1 METKRIILIISHELL
16 NRKLLSK
23 LLETE
28 YMILSAE
35 NKIEAWEILQK
46 YYWRKRIS
54 AVLLDLA
61 LTDTNPYEIVEQ
73 IREDTFFAKIPIIAT
88 IREADDTIGLEALQH
103 GIDDYILPPYYP
115 KVLSLR
121 LNNLIQAAEAKT
133 VLNILETDALTGL
146 FTKEA
151 FYRKVEDTLRTGE
164 TGYCIVAADLERFKV
179 FNDTYGETEGDN
191 LLRRVAREFQK
202 AFDDKETLLARGYAD
217 QFFFFTKKQ
226 KDLEE
231 KFLEI
236 SEQVENIFPFTKV
249 IVKFGIYEIGEEDDI
264 VRAMC
269 DRAALA
275 IGIIKNQYD
284 KVFCYYNDTIRENLV
299 LEQKITSM
307 MNQALEMHQF
317 QVYYQPKFDTEVE
330 SVVGAE
336 ALVRWIHPEYG
347 FLAPSEFLPVFEKNG
362 FITEVDKYV
371 WEEVCIFLKKQKE
384 NGKKNIPIS
393 VNVSRKDIYNED
405 LSVYF
410 PKLIEKY
417 ELEPR
422 WLHLEVTES
431 AYSENP
437 QQLIQVVTQLR
448 EKGFVIEMDDFGSG
462 YSSLNALSELP
473 IDVLKLDMKFIQNEF
488 LHKNSKNIISSIIN
502 LAKWMN
508 LLIVA
513 EGVENREQLEH
524 LKELKCNII
533 QGYYFAKPMRVEEL
547 EKMLEEWEVQPVY
560 DVDSYIQNSIRK
572 KEKPVGTN
580 LMLVVDDLAFNRV
593 ILREYFEGEYNI
605 KECANGTAAWEFIQ
619 KHYEKITIIMLD
631 LYMPGIDG
639 FELLKRLKTDELYK
653 QIPVIIT
660 SQAGDELEKRLPGI
674 QVEGLL
680 SKPYI
685 REEAQQLVTDALV
698 NRIRVFK
705 RGKSGFQQRF
715 FETMEASL
723 DGLTRVLNSN
733 AFEREAREFLRG
745 QEKGVLVF
753 LKIDRLEEITGEM
766 EDITEDGL
774 LVTVA
779 ELLKNNVRNYDL
791 IGRMEEDQF
800 ALLLKAS
807 MSQDKLKNRIGGLQN
822 CLNFFV
828 QDIPVSCTFGVCPC
842 MEEDH
847 DYEILYEN
855 ARRAFLMAQAE
866 GGNRY
871 RISERMMA

>member
-1 METKRIILIISHELL
+1 METKRTILVINDELL
-16 NRKLLSK
+16 NRRLFSK
-23 LLETE
+23 ILESE
-28 YMILSAE
+28 YHVLTAE
-35 NKIEAWEILQK
+35 NTAQAWEVLQK
-46 YYWRKRIS
+46 HQWRKRIS
-54 AVLLDLA
+54 AILFDIVLSDA
-61 LTDTNPYEIVEQ
+61 NPYEFLERIQE
-73 IREDTFFAKIPIIAT
+73 EDSFSEIPVLAT
-88 IREADDTIGLEALQH
+88 IKEAKDSVGLEALRH
-103 GIDDYILPPYYP
+103 GAGDYILAPYYP
-115 KVLSLR
+115 ELVFLR
-121 LNNLIQAAEAKT
+121 LKNLIQAAEART
-133 VLNILETDALTGL
+133 VLNLLEIDALTGL
-146 FTKEA
+146 LTKDA
-151 FYRKVEDTLRTGE
+151 FYRKVEAILRTGE
-164 TGYCIVAADLERFKV
+164 TGYCLVAADLERFKV
-179 FNDTYGETEGDN
+179 FNDAYGEVEGDN
-191 LLRRVAREFQK
+191 LLRYLAKEFQK
-202 AFDDKETLLARGYAD
+202 VFQEDALLAHGYAD
-217 QFFFFTKKQ
+217 QFFLFTKQ
-226 KDLEE
+226 KKGLEE
-231 KFLEI
+231 KFLRI
-236 SEQVENIFPFTKV
+236 SEQVEDFFPSTKI
-249 IVKFGIYEIGEEDDI
+249 IVKFGIYKIKEKEYI

-275 IGIIKNQYD
+275 IRMIKNQYD
-284 KVFCYYNDTIRENLV
+284 KVFCYYNDEIRENLV
-299 LEQKITSM
+299 LEQKITSI
-307 MNQALEMHQF
+307 MNQALEMRQF
-317 QVYYQPKFDTEVE
+317 QVYYQPKFDAEVE

-336 ALVRWIHPEYG
+336 ALVRWVHPEYG
-347 FLAPSEFLPVFEKNG
+347 FLAPNEFIPVFEKNG

-371 WEEVCIFLKKQKE
+371 WEEVCIFLKRQKE
-384 NGKKNIPIS
+384 SRKEMIPIS

-405 LSVYF
+405 LSIYF

-437 QQLIQVVTQLR
+437 QQLIRVVTQLR

-488 LHKNSKNIISSIIN
+488 LHKNSKNIISSVIN

-513 EGVENREQLEH
+513 EGVENKEQLEH
-524 LKELKCNII
+524 LRELKCNII
-533 QGYYFAKPMRVEEL
+533 QGYYFAKPMQAKEL
-547 EKMLEEWEVQPVY
+547 EKMLEEWEVHPVY

-572 KEKPVGTN
+572 KEKQVETN

-619 KHYEKITIIMLD
+619 SHYQKITIIMLD

-639 FELLKRLKTDELYK
+639 FELLKRLKTNELYK

-660 SQAGDELEKRLPGI
+660 SQAGNELEKKVPGI

-685 REEAQQLVTDALV
+685 KEEAQQLVTDALV
-698 NRIRVFK
+698 HRMRVFK
-705 RGKSGFQQRF
+705 RGKTGLQQRF

-723 DGLTRVLNSN
+723 DELTRVLNPN

-753 LKIDRLEEITGEM
+753 LKIDRLAEVIGEM
-766 EDITEDGL
+766 EDMTEDGL
-774 LVTVA
+774 LITVA

-807 MSQDKLKNRIGGLQN
+807 MSQDKLRNRIGGLQN
-822 CLNFFV
+822 SLNFWV
-828 QDIPVSCTFGVCPC
+828 QDIPISCTFGVCPC

-847 DYEILYEN
+847 DYEVLYEN

>member
-1 METKRIILIISHELL
+1 METKRIILIISCELL

-23 LLETE
+23 LLESE
-28 YMILSAE
+28 YIVLQAE
-35 NKIEAWEILQK
+35 SREEAWEILQK
-46 YYWRKRIS
+46 YYWKKRIS
-54 AVLLDLA
+54 AVLLDIFSSEA
-61 LTDTNPYEIVEQ
+61 NPYEIAEQ
-73 IREDTFFAKIPIIAT
+73 MREDPFFSKIPIIAT
-88 IREADDTIGLEALQH
+88 IREANDMVGLEALQH
-103 GIDDYILPPYYP
+103 GIDDYILPPYYS

-146 FTKEA
+146 FTKDA
-151 FYRKVEDTLRTGE
+151 FYRKVEERLRAGE
-164 TGYCIVAADLERFKV
+164 TGYCIVAADIERFKV
-179 FNDTYGETEGDN
+179 FNDTYGEAEGDN
-191 LLRRVAREFQK
+191 LLRCVAGEFQRVLE
-202 AFDDKETLLARGYAD
+202 KETLLARGYAD

-231 KFLEI
+231 KILKI
-236 SEQVENIFPFTKV
+236 SEQIENNFPFTKV
-249 IVKFGIYEIGEEDDI
+249 IVKFGIYEIREEDGI

-275 IGIIKNQYD
+275 IGMIKNQYD

-299 LEQKITSM
+299 IEQKITSI
-307 MNQALEMHQF
+307 MNQALEMRQF

-336 ALVRWIHPEYG
+336 ALVRWVHPEYG
-347 FLAPSEFLPVFEKNG
+347 FLSPGEFIPVFEKNG

-371 WEEVCIFLKKQKE
+371 WEEVCSFLKRQKE
-384 NGKKNIPIS
+384 NGKEMIPIS

-405 LSVYF
+405 LTVYL
-410 PKLIEKY
+410 PRLIEKY
-417 ELEPR
+417 GLESR
-422 WLHLEVTES
+422 MLHLEVTES

-437 QQLIQVVTQLR
+437 QQLIQVITQLR
-448 EKGFVIEMDDFGSG
+448 EQGFIIEMDDFGSG

-473 IDVLKLDMKFIQNEF
+473 IDVLKMDMKFIQNEF
-488 LHKNSKNIISSIIN
+488 LHKNSKNIISSVIN

-513 EGVENREQLEH
+513 EGVENQEQLEH
-524 LKELKCNII
+524 LKELKCHII
-533 QGYYFAKPMRVEEL
+533 QGYYFAKPMQAKEL

-560 DVDSYIQNSIRK
+560 DVESYIQNSVRK
-572 KEKPVGTN
+572 KEKLSDTN
-580 LMLVVDDLAFNRV
+580 YMLVVDDLAFNRV
-593 ILREYFEGEYNI
+593 ILREYFEEEYNI

-619 KHYEKITIIMLD
+619 RYYKKITIIMLD
-631 LYMPGIDG
+631 LYMPGMDG
-639 FELLKRLKTDELYK
+639 FELLKRLKTDDVYK

-660 SQAGDELEKRLPGI
+660 SQAGNELEKRVPGI

-698 NRIRVFK
+698 NRMRVFK
-705 RGKSGFQQRF
+705 RGRTKLQQRF

-723 DGLTRVLNSN
+723 DELTRVLNPN

-753 LKIDRLEEITGEM
+753 LKIDRLEEIAGEM
-766 EDITEDGL
+766 GDITEDGL
-774 LVTVA
+774 LVAVA
-779 ELLKNNVRNYDL
+779 EMLKNNVRNYDL

-822 CLNFFV
+822 CLNFCV
-828 QDIPVSCTFGVCPC
+828 HNIPVSCTFGVCPC

-847 DYEILYEN
+847 DYEILYEK